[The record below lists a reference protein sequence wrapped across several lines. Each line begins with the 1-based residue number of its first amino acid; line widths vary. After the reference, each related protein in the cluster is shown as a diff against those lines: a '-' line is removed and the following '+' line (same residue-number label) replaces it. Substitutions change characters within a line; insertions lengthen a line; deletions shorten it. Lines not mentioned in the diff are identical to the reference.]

1 MRWVETVNAVD
12 RELVYNNMA
21 EAFFRFKKSL
31 FNPNHRSDY
40 SSVDT
45 EVLTKFRTV
54 VPLGELFKGLDKMDA
69 TKQEIDICK
78 AFTKAFSSISHIPV
92 FDQFDNWKVFNPKCK
107 IRDLN
112 LYVVNGK
119 LDTPNM
125 FFNKQ
130 TTLIYGMFLKEFL
143 PLIENGK
150 LKITHYKQPHF
161 IHKVDYKSIINELW
175 GQLISDDSDEDKSIK
190 KLIANVSFGL
200 LEKGTNRSQ
209 RSFVF
214 DDVNEAVSLQADVG
228 GKLNMTSRQ
237 TAKWVEDYD
246 ENGVWCRDRE
256 VVSNDESLYYVLNVS
271 DTSELR
277 NGFRYVKELLL
288 QHNNYKMQCDYQKLI
303 DNDIKVLSVKSDAF
317 VIQCEGFNKWSIRK
331 TKEVLDFDDGIGG
344 WRMAKDH
351 AQIHH
356 TGTQLFEQKLCD
368 YVEIPIIKSKR
379 INVVDEYDENELADL
394 VEKHRVLM
402 IKAKFAGAGKSTI
415 CKNMERLKGYKVL
428 FVVPTNNLG
437 LECDVES
444 ITINK
449 FFSIA
454 IGDEQ
459 LGKFD
464 YSEFDV
470 IVFDEIC
477 FNNSYVLAKIKDFVD
492 QNWKDKFILATGDAK
507 QLAPIKALTN
517 TKKHEVY
524 MNECT
529 DTIFPQHIYL
539 EECKRLGEK
548 DRDKLKS
555 IFYDIFESKLDLVEV
570 INKYFE
576 YTTDIAGTESNI
588 AYLNN
593 TCREVSKQIRK
604 RQGKKSEFEVG
615 EIMICREYRKTK
627 TYKLNVNFRY
637 EIISITDPWI
647 TIANIKT
654 REEIVLHVGILR
666 SHFIFAFCFTCHSV
680 QGCSIDDNVTI
691 FDWNHHLISREW
703 LWTAITRARDLNR
716 VRFYKYSSN
725 LNEEFNEK
733 CIKKYF
739 ERKVAAYKEQDRKAG
754 RSVDRFN
761 YMDAQWLKDRINDKC
776 CHCGCGFTLSID
788 NGNINSNLTA
798 QRMDNDQPH
807 LKDNCVAFCASCNR
821 CFSNKISY

>member
-78 AFTKAFSSISHIPV
+78 AFTKSFSSISHIPV

-119 LDTPNM
+119 LDTPNR

-161 IHKVDYKSIINELW
+161 IHKVDYKSIIDELW

-209 RSFVF
+209 RPFVF

-303 DNDIKVLSVKSDAF
+303 DNDIKVLSFK
-317 VIQCEGFNKWSIRK
+317 
-331 TKEVLDFDDGIGG
+331 
-344 WRMAKDH
+344 
-351 AQIHH
+351 
-356 TGTQLFEQKLCD
+356 
-368 YVEIPIIKSKR
+368 
-379 INVVDEYDENELADL
+379 
-394 VEKHRVLM
+394 
-402 IKAKFAGAGKSTI
+402 
-415 CKNMERLKGYKVL
+415 CK
-428 FVVPTNNLG
+428 
-437 LECDVES
+437 
-444 ITINK
+444 I
-449 FFSIA
+449 
-454 IGDEQ
+454 
-459 LGKFD
+459 
-464 YSEFDV
+464 
-470 IVFDEIC
+470 
-477 FNNSYVLAKIKDFVD
+477 
-492 QNWKDKFILATGDAK
+492 
-507 QLAPIKALTN
+507 
-517 TKKHEVY
+517 
-524 MNECT
+524 
-529 DTIFPQHIYL
+529 
-539 EECKRLGEK
+539 
-548 DRDKLKS
+548 
-555 IFYDIFESKLDLVEV
+555 
-570 INKYFE
+570 
-576 YTTDIAGTESNI
+576 
-588 AYLNN
+588 
-593 TCREVSKQIRK
+593 
-604 RQGKKSEFEVG
+604 
-615 EIMICREYRKTK
+615 
-627 TYKLNVNFRY
+627 
-637 EIISITDPWI
+637 
-647 TIANIKT
+647 
-654 REEIVLHVGILR
+654 
-666 SHFIFAFCFTCHSV
+666 
-680 QGCSIDDNVTI
+680 
-691 FDWNHHLISREW
+691 
-703 LWTAITRARDLNR
+703 
-716 VRFYKYSSN
+716 
-725 LNEEFNEK
+725 
-733 CIKKYF
+733 
-739 ERKVAAYKEQDRKAG
+739 
-754 RSVDRFN
+754 
-761 YMDAQWLKDRINDKC
+761 
-776 CHCGCGFTLSID
+776 
-788 NGNINSNLTA
+788 
-798 QRMDNDQPH
+798 
-807 LKDNCVAFCASCNR
+807 
-821 CFSNKISY
+821 